1 MKIHHDYKEENSKES
16 HRSIHSLSYPAGL
29 LHHFLQPA
37 EEHTFTATFFL
48 KAVVLVPGQQSSATI
63 QPATVCVP
71 AQATLVH
78 SLNFA

>member
-1 MKIHHDYKEENSKES
+1 MTTKMRTVKGIA
-16 HRSIHSLSYPAGL
+16 SIDPLAQLSCRIVCII
-29 LHHFLQPA
+29 FLQPA

-48 KAVVLVPGQQSSATI
+48 KAVVLVPGQQSSATV

>member
-1 MKIHHDYKEENSKES
+1 
-16 HRSIHSLSYPAGL
+16 

-48 KAVVLVPGQQSSATI
+48 KADVLVPGQQSSATV
-63 QPATVCVP
+63 QPATACVP

-78 SLNFA
+78 PLNFA